1 MKKPRQQKEEKAAA
15 QPSVVLQAFSVDH
28 AARVTGLSKARL
40 TRWDREGFFSPEH
53 ADEEDRG
60 NPYSRVYSFVDL
72 VGLRTLA
79 ILADKHRI
87 SLAELRKTYPELAKK
102 VKRPWSDTQ
111 LSVLNGKVVWDLDSL
126 PHDRHGQT
134 AGRHIELPTVASEI
148 AKKSEELR
156 NRNKNQIG
164 ATERH
169 KFIAHNARVL
179 AGTRIPVTAIESFI
193 RAGYSDKAILSEYP
207 TLAKFDVSTVRRNMS
222 AAA

>member
-1 MKKPRQQKEEKAAA
+1 MKKPRQRGEKETAV
-15 QPSVVLQAFSVDH
+15 QPLVVLHAFGVDH
-28 AARVTGLSKARL
+28 AARVTGLTKSRL

-79 ILADKHRI
+79 ILTDKHRI
-87 SLAELRKTYPELAKK
+87 SLGELRKTYPELAKR
-102 VKRPWSDTQ
+102 VQRPWSDTQ
-111 LSVLNGKVVWDLDSL
+111 LSVLNGKVVWDLEGL
-126 PHDRHGQT
+126 PHDRHGQI
-134 AGRHIELPTVASEI
+134 AGRHIALPTVASEI
-148 AKKSEELR
+148 AKRAEELR
-156 NRNKNQIG
+156 NRSKNQIG
-164 ATERH
+164 VTERH
-169 KFIAHNARVL
+169 KFIAHNARVM

-193 RAGYSDKAILSEYP
+193 RAGYSDEAILSEYP